1 MSLFD
6 LIRRSP
12 SKRNEPLDLK
22 WMKVDMHSHLIPGID
37 DGAKTVEESLELI
50 RILHGFGL
58 KKLIMTPHVMS
69 EFYRNSPEVI
79 LEGLEQLRN
88 AVAKEGIAIELEA
101 AAEYYIDEI
110 FFEKIEKKQK
120 LLTFGGNKILVETGF
135 LSKPQILIETF
146 FQLEMAGYQ
155 PVYAHPERYLY
166 LHQDSEFLDSLA
178 DRNIFFQLNLLSLT
192 GYYSKPIKKFAE
204 KLIDRGLIKLIGTDC
219 HNIRYLEALERLPQ
233 EKYYHKLMD
242 LTLLNPDL

>member
-1 MSLFD
+1 
-6 LIRRSP
+6 
-12 SKRNEPLDLK
+12 
-22 WMKVDMHSHLIPGID
+22 
-37 DGAKTVEESLELI
+37 
-50 RILHGFGL
+50 
-58 KKLIMTPHVMS
+58 
-69 EFYRNSPEVI
+69 
-79 LEGLEQLRN
+79 LRN

-135 LSKPQILIETF
+135 MSKPQILIETF

-204 KLIDRGLIKLIGTDC
+204 KLIERGLIKMVGTDC

-242 LTLLNPDL
+242 LNLLNPDL